1 MPRVYTGVNIARA
14 STQRFRIMQ
23 HLTAAP
29 FSTCTFAISFAAR
42 RSIVLLAL
50 ALIASAWAFPHA
62 LRAQP
67 VADTTF
73 TWRGYTHESRTHLQL
88 YPGPPSDENRDHTV
102 VLRELAANTGPTA
115 LEDISYVA
123 EQVGRVYGM
132 DPARVAWVVHWGAF
146 SYEGAEAS
154 DKEVLV
160 RVTFRR
166 TSTGRLS
173 APYWRIITPADLREL
188 TADHYQAP

>member
-1 MPRVYTGVNIARA
+1 MPHQTV
-14 STQRFRIMQ
+14 SRFAFLRTP
-23 HLTAAP
+23 LP
-29 FSTCTFAISFAAR
+29 FAAR
-42 RSIVLLAL
+42 KSALLVVLFA
-50 ALIASAWAFPHA
+50 ASALMLPNT
-62 LRAQP
+62 LQAQP

-88 YPGPPSDENRDHTV
+88 YPGPPDDENRDHTV
-102 VLRELAANTGPTA
+102 VLRELAANTGPTV
-115 LEDISYVA
+115 LDDIEYVA
-123 EQVGRVYGM
+123 EQVGRAFGM

-146 SYEGAEAS
+146 SYEGAAAS

-160 RVTFRR
+160 RITFRR

-173 APYWRIITPADLREL
+173 APYWRIITPTDLREL